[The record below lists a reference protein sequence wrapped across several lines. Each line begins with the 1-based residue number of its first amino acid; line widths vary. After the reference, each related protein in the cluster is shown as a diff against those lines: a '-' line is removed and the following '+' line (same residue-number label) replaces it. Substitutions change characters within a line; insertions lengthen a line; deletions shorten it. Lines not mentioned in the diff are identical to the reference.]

1 VTTTPQVLFVGW
13 QSPEN
18 RAIYPIARLLLRTQ
32 GPRYEFTYVH
42 GVLDAMKHGFIPFRE
57 LPQLKQLYFFHH
69 LPPLFTNRLM
79 PHSRPDFA
87 EHLEQ
92 LGLGSSR
99 DRVPEPEVILARS
112 GALKATDKL
121 EVSAPP
127 EFDVAT
133 RTWTY
138 HGFARGVRHVPG
150 AEDAMLGVHAGDLL
164 EIESDVANDW
174 DARALLMLRTDR
186 ARLGFVPHIL
196 IEDLGWL
203 MDHGVEVRAE
213 VVKINLAPAPTQ
225 QRLLVAFKA
234 EHRPGFAPMST
245 QRFQPMGDGAARL
258 DLASVA
264 DLHPAG

>member
-1 VTTTPQVLFVGW
+1 MTKTPQALFVGW
-13 QSPEN
+13 QSQED

-57 LPQLKQLYFFHH
+57 LPQLKRLYFFDH

-79 PHSRPDFA
+79 PHSRPEFA

-92 LGLGSSR
+92 LGLGSVLGR
-99 DRVPEPEVILARS
+99 LPEPEVILARS

-127 EFDVAT
+127 EFEAAT
-133 RTWTY
+133 RTWIY

-150 AEDAMLGVHAGDLL
+150 AEESMLAVHVGDLL
-164 EIESDVANDW
+164 EIESDVAHIW
-174 DARALLMLRTDR
+174 DGRALLMLRSDR
-186 ARLGFVPHIL
+186 ARLGFVPNIL

-203 MDHGVEVRAE
+203 KDHGVEVRAE
-213 VVKINLAPAPTQ
+213 VVKVNLSPVPTH

-234 EHRPGFAPMST
+234 EHRVGFAPMST
-245 QRFQPMGDGAARL
+245 RRFEPIAEGAAHL
-258 DLASVA
+258 DLARAA
-264 DLHPAG
+264 DLNPA